1 MTTDRPTDQKCEAR
15 ITGSAGDKPAG
26 SPCGNPAGY
35 KTDHLGFGRCH
46 LHGGATPN
54 GVKAAE
60 KEAAAWRARLEAEID
75 PSLNTVV
82 GLRDDTTVEPRT
94 RLAAS
99 KDLLDRAGVKV
110 AEGEVAPTVNIV
122 VNWPERM

>member
-1 MTTDRPTDQKCEAR
+1 MTDRPTDQKCLAQKANAPE
-15 ITGSAGDKPAG
+15 GDL
-26 SPCGNPAGY
+26 CQQPAGY
-35 KTDHLGFGRCH
+35 RTTHLGFGRCFRH
-46 LHGGATPN
+46 AGSTPN

-60 KEAAAWRARLEAEID
+60 KIAAAWRERLEKEID

-82 GLRDDTTVEPRT
+82 GIRDDTLVEART

-110 AEGEVAPTVNIV
+110 LEGEEAPTVNIV